1 MAKLSKDELT
11 AKVSEKIE
19 DIDLA
24 TELLED
30 IADSFDSDFDDTDL
44 KSEIETL
51 TEEVKNLKQK
61 YKDRFM
67 NPSDVEDDVIEDGM
81 KEEEVIDIKELDF
94 SKKDE
99 D

>member
-1 MAKLSKDELT
+1 MAKLSKEELT
-11 AKVSEKIE
+11 AKVSERIE

-30 IADSFDSDFDDTDL
+30 IADSFDFDDSDL

-51 TEEVKNLKQK
+51 TEEVRNLKQK

-67 NPSDVEDDVIEDGM
+67 TSSENKIEDEEIEDGM

-94 SKKDE
+94 SKKE

>member
-1 MAKLSKDELT
+1 MAKLSKEELT
-11 AKVSEKIE
+11 AKISERIE

-30 IADSFDSDFDDTDL
+30 IADSFDFDDSDL
-44 KSEIETL
+44 KSEIESL
-51 TEEVKNLKQK
+51 TEEIKNLKQK

-67 NPSDVEDDVIEDGM
+67 KPSEIDEEDEVLEDGM

-94 SKKDE
+94 SKKE